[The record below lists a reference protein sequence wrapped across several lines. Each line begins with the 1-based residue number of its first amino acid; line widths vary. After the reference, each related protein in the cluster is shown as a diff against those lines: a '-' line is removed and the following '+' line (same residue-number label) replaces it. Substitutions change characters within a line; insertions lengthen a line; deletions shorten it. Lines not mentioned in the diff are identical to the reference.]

1 MRASTF
7 QGGQC
12 RGFFCFESH
21 MSLVLETVRRHSIL
35 TSLKRR
41 WLSMESRIRFT
52 VKEWRQEICGK
63 TSSEYLGRKT
73 ARWMQE
79 TFLPETDSLYSWISG
94 IWDNDLHGS
103 GLRLVNTK
111 ERVQL
116 AINRKASGFGNVE
129 CHIFILSDAQLIIIN
144 RELEKRDLLTR

>member
-12 RGFFCFESH
+12 RGFFCFASH

-63 TSSEYLGRKT
+63 TSSEDLGRKT

-94 IWDNDLHGS
+94 IWETMIFMEVDWDWWIRKNEFS
-103 GLRLVNTK
+103 S
-111 ERVQL
+111 QL
-116 AINRKASGFGNVE
+116 TGKRQPLGMLNVTSSSSQM
-129 CHIFILSDAQLIIIN
+129 LSSSLST
-144 RELEKRDLLTR
+144 ESLKSVTY